1 MDEKALTEIIMQ
13 KIRQWYSS
21 QEGQTDG
28 YIYEDTFVK
37 MIDEIGTDILQASI
51 GPLPENIS
59 SIARYRST
67 GQTNR
72 TSLPLFRRGTHR

>member
-51 GPLPENIS
+51 GPLPENRKLKKNS
-59 SIARYRST
+59 NSIRSNSRSPKT
-67 GQTNR
+67 C
-72 TSLPLFRRGTHR
+72 PE

>member
-21 QEGQTDG
+21 QEDQTDG

-51 GPLPENIS
+51 GPLPENRKLKKNS
-59 SIARYRST
+59 NSIRRNSRSPKT
-67 GQTNR
+67 C
-72 TSLPLFRRGTHR
+72 PE

>member
-13 KIRQWYSS
+13 KIGQWYTC
-21 QEGQTDG
+21 QKDQTDG

-51 GPLPENIS
+51 GPLPEN
-59 SIARYRST
+59 RK
-67 GQTNR
+67 
-72 TSLPLFRRGTHR
+72 LKKKL

>member
-13 KIRQWYSS
+13 KIRQWYTS

-37 MIDEIGTDILQASI
+37 MIDEIGADILQSSI
-51 GPLPENIS
+51 GPLPENRKLKKNS
-59 SIARYRST
+59 NSIRRNSRSPKT
-67 GQTNR
+67 C
-72 TSLPLFRRGTHR
+72 PE

>member
-37 MIDEIGTDILQASI
+37 MIDEIGIDILQASI
-51 GPLPENIS
+51 GPLPENRKLKKNSNSIRRNS
-59 SIARYRST
+59 SSPKT
-67 GQTNR
+67 C
-72 TSLPLFRRGTHR
+72 PE

>member
-13 KIRQWYSS
+13 KIRQWYTS

-37 MIDEIGTDILQASI
+37 MIDEIGTDILKASI
-51 GPLPENIS
+51 GPLPENRKLKKNS
-59 SIARYRST
+59 NSIRGNSRSPKT
-67 GQTNR
+67 C
-72 TSLPLFRRGTHR
+72 PE